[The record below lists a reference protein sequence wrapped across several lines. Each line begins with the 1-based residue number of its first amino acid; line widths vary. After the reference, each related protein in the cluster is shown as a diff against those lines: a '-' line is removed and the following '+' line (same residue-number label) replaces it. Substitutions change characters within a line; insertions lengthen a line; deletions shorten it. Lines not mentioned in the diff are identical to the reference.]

1 MIKSTLTLLNSASV
15 LSLIYFILI
24 ALYSG
29 IRTSFLWF
37 WPVLAVCCGVASF
50 LLRYTN
56 LHRTAMP
63 WRILT
68 PTLLIGIWTVFLI
81 LFITE
86 CAILY
91 TATKEPEEN
100 VEYMIVL
107 GAQVRGDKPSLSLQ
121 ARIDTAAEYLAAHP
135 QVKVICSGGKG
146 RGENKSEAAA
156 IRDGLLLLGIDP
168 ARIQMED
175 TSTNTVEN
183 LRFCRELLPTPC
195 PPVLIVT
202 NDFHCKRAGL
212 IAKKCGYMD
221 SSTLSAGQF
230 LLTTPHYFLRE
241 FFALLKD
248 FLIGNL

>member
-24 ALYSG
+24 AFYSG
-29 IRTSFLWF
+29 IKTSFLWF
-37 WPVLAVCCGVASF
+37 WPALAVCCGAASF
-50 LLRYTN
+50 LLRYAN
-56 LHRTAMP
+56 LHRVTQP
-63 WRILT
+63 WRILL
-68 PTLLIGIWTVFLI
+68 PTLLIGIWAAFLT
-81 LFITE
+81 LFATE
-86 CAILY
+86 CAILH

-121 ARIDTAAEYLAAHP
+121 ARIDTAAEYLSNHP
-135 QVKVICSGGKG
+135 QVNVICSGGKG
-146 RGENKSEAAA
+146 KGENKSEAAA
-156 IRDGLLLLGIDP
+156 IRDGLILLGIDP

-175 TSTNTVEN
+175 ASTNTVEN
-183 LRFCRELLPTPC
+183 LRFCKELLPTPC
-195 PPVLIVT
+195 PRVLIVT

-241 FFALLKD
+241 FFALFKD

>member
-212 IAKKCGYMD
+212 IAKNAA
-221 SSTLSAGQF
+221 TWTVPPF
-230 LLTTPHYFLRE
+230 LL
-241 FFALLKD
+241 
-248 FLIGNL
+248 GNFCSQRRITSYGNFSRSSKIF